1 MKSQR
6 DAGAKKKVTAETE
19 SVKKAH
25 ELYLDKSFT
34 VDEIC
39 GKLDICLGTFYRWK
53 KLWDA
58 QPAEGKK

>member
-6 DAGAKKKVTAETE
+6 SAGTKKKVTAETE

-25 ELYLDKSFT
+25 ELYLDKSMT
-34 VDEIC
+34 VNEIC
-39 GKLDICLGTFYRWK
+39 GKLGICIGTFYRWK

-58 QPAEGKK
+58 KK